1 MKNIDGQIFLSAT
14 DLVNFLGC
22 KHLTELDR
30 SDTLDEIEAPDF
42 YDPALELLK
51 QKGHEHEKAYEQSLV
66 DQKFSIYRL
75 TEHSNEAT
83 LRAMKEGH
91 DYILQAGLY
100 NGRWNGRADF
110 LKRVDGASDLG
121 DYHYE
126 IEDTKLATET
136 KAGTVLQ
143 LCLYSEMLGKLQG
156 RDPENMWV
164 VKPGEDFPT
173 DKFRYPEFQSYY
185 QLIKKQFENTIE
197 NRPKGSYPYPVA
209 KCSTCRW
216 WKECDK
222 KWHDDD
228 HLSLIAGIQSMHL
241 KELEKQGFDTLDS
254 YARIDE
260 PFKTIPEQGN
270 IATYEKIHSQAK
282 IQRSGRAAGTILY
295 ELLEIIPER
304 GLNRLPV
311 PNKGDVYFDIES
323 DHFHEEGGLE
333 YLLGYSYKNDQG
345 EVEYERIWSKNKKE
359 EKKSFEQFMDFIMDR
374 WARNPE
380 FYIYH
385 FAPYEPSAIKRMAQ
399 YHRTKEVEVDNL
411 LRGERFID
419 LYSVLKES
427 LRASVES
434 YSLKDVEKLT
444 PYERKADL
452 RLASM
457 ARRRIATAL
466 EFKTDK
472 LLIETDVQV
481 VEEYNKDDCL
491 ATEAL
496 HHFLEQRYQE
506 NKAQLQRPPI
516 KDGTASEG
524 VEGRDIEAEEM
535 FKALI
540 KDLPEDRDV
549 WNNEQKA
556 LWLTAHLVEYYRR
569 EKKSAFW
576 EYFRLQDME
585 PDELLHERKAITG
598 LSYIGIHPE
607 TGTRTNSVPIH
618 TYSFPPQEISIKEGT
633 DVFEVPGDK
642 VGTVYEIS
650 DEDFTVSIKKMKK
663 TADVNPISVCTKEVV
678 NDFVLIQSLWKLIQ
692 FIISQDIDADGPFR
706 AGRDLLLQHNPRLL
720 NGETMEARP
729 GESLEDHVLRISL
742 NLDNSILPIQGP
754 PGSGK
759 TFNGSKLIAEL
770 VRNKKRVGITAVSHS
785 VIVSFLEE
793 VEKQGQDKGLRI
805 SIKHKVSSSTS
816 IEEGDEISFK
826 KVDEALDL
834 LKDGAVVGGTSWL
847 WADDQLENS
856 LDYLFVD
863 EAGQMSLANVLAV
876 SKAAKNIVLLGDPQQ
891 LEQPQKGAHPEG
903 ADVSALQHIIGEHQ
917 TIPTEKGIFLDTT
930 WRLHPDIATFT
941 SELYYEGRLKSIE
954 ETAQQKIEGNS
965 PFSGSGLFYHAVD
978 HFGNQNSSPE
988 EVSEIEKVV
997 KEMLGSKL
1005 QWTARTG
1012 ETKPITSDD
1021 ILIVAPYNAQVAAL
1035 KSRLPE
1041 CRIGTVD
1048 KFQGKQAPIVI
1059 YSMTS
1064 SSPEEAPRGMS
1075 FLYDPHRLNVATS
1088 RAKCICILVA
1098 SSKLFQPECNSIPQM
1113 RWANGMCRYLELS
1126 EIK

>member
-1 MKNIDGQIFLSAT
+1 MKLQNSEIQLSPT

-30 SDTLDEIEAPDF
+30 SLSLGEISAPDF
-42 YDPALELLK
+42 YDPAHELLK
-51 QKGHEHEKAYEQSLV
+51 QKGLEHEKAYEESLIKQGYSV
-66 DQKFSIYRL
+66 YKL
-75 TEHSNEAT
+75 EELSNTAT
-83 LRAMKEGH
+83 LKAMKAGY

-100 NGRWNGRADF
+100 DGKWNGRADF
-110 LKRVDGASDLG
+110 LRKVDGASDLG

-126 IEDTKLATET
+126 VEDAKLATET

-143 LCLYSEMLGKLQG
+143 LCLYSEILSKLQG
-156 RDPENMWV
+156 KAPENMWV

-173 DKFRYPEFQSYY
+173 DKYRYPEFQSYY
-185 QLIKKQFENTIE
+185 QLIKSQSERTIE
-197 NRPKGSYPYPVA
+197 DKPTDSYPYPVS

-228 HLSLIAGIQSMHL
+228 HLSLIAGIQTMHL
-241 KELEKQGFDTLDS
+241 KELEKQGIDS
-254 YARIDE
+254 LTTYAE
-260 PFKTIPEQGN
+260 LPTPFKTEPEQGS
-270 IATYEKIHSQAK
+270 IATYEKIHEQSK
-282 IQRSGRAAGTILY
+282 IQLKGRKEGSIQY
-295 ELLEIIPER
+295 ELLDILPER
-304 GLNRLPV
+304 GLNRLPS

-333 YLLGYSYKNDQG
+333 YLMGYCYKN
-345 EVEYERIWSKNKKE
+345 ESEELEYQRIWSKNKKE
-359 EKKSFEQFMDFIMDR
+359 EKTSFEQFIDFLMDR

-385 FAPYEPSAIKRMAQ
+385 YAPYEPAAIKRMAQ
-399 YHRTKEVEVDNL
+399 YHRTREVEVDCL

-434 YSLKDVEKLT
+434 YSLKDVEKLA
-444 PYERKADL
+444 PYERKANL
-452 RLASM
+452 RLSSM

-466 EFKTDK
+466 EFKSEK
-472 LLIETDVQV
+472 LLVQADIKL
-481 VEEYNKDDCL
+481 VEEYNRDDCL
-491 ATEAL
+491 ATAAL
-496 HHFLEQRYQE
+496 HHFLEERYQE
-506 NKAQLQRPPI
+506 RKSELQRPPI
-516 KDGTASEG
+516 KDGAASEG
-524 VEGRDIEAEEM
+524 VEGHDIEAEEM

-540 KDLPEDRDV
+540 KDLPEDREL

-569 EKKSAFW
+569 EKKSAYW

-598 LSYIGIHPE
+598 LSFKGIHRE
-607 TGTRTNSVPIH
+607 TGTRSNSVPIH
-618 TYSFPPQEISIKEGT
+618 TYSFPPQEISIKEGA
-633 DVFEVPGDK
+633 DLFEVPGDK
-642 VGTVYEIS
+642 VGSVYEIS
-650 DEDFTVSIKKMKK
+650 EENCTVGIKKMGK
-663 TADVNPISVCTKEVV
+663 TADINPASVCTKDVV
-678 NDFVLIQSLWKLIQ
+678 SDGVLIKSLWKLIQ
-692 FIISQDIDADGPFR
+692 FIIAKGIDSDGSFR
-706 AGRDLLLQHNPRLL
+706 AGRDLLLQFNPRLL
-720 NGETMEARP
+720 NGEVMEPTA
-729 GESLEDHVLRISL
+729 GESLEVHALRILLSL
-742 NLDNSILPIQGP
+742 NYSILPIQGP

-785 VIVSFLEE
+785 VIVSFLESVQE
-793 VEKQGQDKGLRI
+793 EGEKKDLKI
-805 SIKHKVSSSTS
+805 ATKHKVSSSTKV
-816 IEEGDEISFK
+816 EKDDEVSFK
-826 KVDEALDL
+826 KVDEAMGFLDA
-834 LKDGAVVGGTSWL
+834 GAVVGGTSWL
-847 WADDQLENS
+847 WADDQLEGS

-863 EAGQMSLANVLAV
+863 EAGQMSLTNVLAV

-917 TIPTEKGIFLDTT
+917 TIPAEKGIFLDTT
-930 WRLHPDIATFT
+930 WRLHPDIAAFT
-941 SELYYEGRLKSIE
+941 SELYYEGRLKSKE
-954 ETAQQKIEGNS
+954 ETAQQKIHGDS
-965 PFSGSGLFYHAVD
+965 TFSGSGLLYHAVD
-978 HFGNQNSSPE
+978 HIGNQNSSPE
-988 EVSEIEKVV
+988 EVSEIEKIV
-997 KEMLGSKL
+997 KEILESKL
-1005 QWTARTG
+1005 QWTDRTG
-1012 ETKPITSDD
+1012 ETQPITSDD

-1098 SSKLFQPECNSIPQM
+1098 SPKLFQPECNSIPQM
-1113 RWANGMCRYLELS
+1113 KWANGMCRYLELA
-1126 EIK
+1126 E